1 MSRHLQRDLDE
12 LKKELL
18 QLGGMVE
25 TAINNS
31 LIALNDRRPELAE
44 ALIKE
49 EKLVDEKE
57 VHIEEEC
64 LKILAL
70 HQPVAMDLRFIVVV
84 LKVNN
89 DLERMGD
96 MASKIAKRSLL
107 LSSEDP
113 IPTLPEFREVMPDYI
128 RTMVKNSLEA
138 MIKLDLEM
146 AREVIEMDNTVDEIN
161 KQMYQAFHQQVIAD
175 PNTTQRALATLSV
188 SRYLE
193 RIADLAT
200 NVAEDVIFMI
210 DGEVIRHQ
218 KPV

>member
-12 LKKELL
+12 LKEELL
-18 QLGGMVE
+18 QLGDMVE

-161 KQMYQAFHQQVIAD
+161 RQMYEAFHQQVIAD

>member
-12 LKKELL
+12 LKEELL
-18 QLGGMVE
+18 QLGDMVE

-146 AREVIEMDNTVDEIN
+146 ARKVIEMDNTVDEIN

>member
-18 QLGGMVE
+18 QLGDMVE

-161 KQMYQAFHQQVIAD
+161 RQMYEAFHQQVIAD

-218 KPV
+218 KLV

>member
-44 ALIKE
+44 ALIEE

-161 KQMYQAFHQQVIAD
+161 RQMYEAFHQQVIAD

-218 KPV
+218 KLV

>member
-1 MSRHLQRDLDE
+1 MSLHLQRDLNN

-18 QLGGMVE
+18 QLGDLVE
-25 TAINNS
+25 NAINNS
-31 LIALNDRRPELAE
+31 LIALNDRRPSLAE
-44 ALIKE
+44 AVIKE

-96 MASKIAKRSLL
+96 MAANIAERSLFV
-107 LSSEDP
+107 SSEDP
-113 IPTLPEFREVMPDYI
+113 IPCLREFTEVMPSCI
-128 RTMVKNSLEA
+128 RTMVKNSLDA
-138 MIKLDLEM
+138 MVKLDLEM

-161 KQMYQAFHQQVIAD
+161 RQMYGSFQQQVVAD
-175 PNTTQRALATLSV
+175 PNTTKRALALLSV

-200 NVAEDVIFMI
+200 NIAEDVIFMVE
-210 DGEVIRHQ
+210 GEVIRHQ
-218 KPV
+218 N

>member
-44 ALIKE
+44 ALIEE

-161 KQMYQAFHQQVIAD
+161 RQMYEAFHQQVIAD

>member
-12 LKKELL
+12 LKEELL
-18 QLGGMVE
+18 QLGDMVE

-146 AREVIEMDNTVDEIN
+146 ARKVIEMDNTVDEIN
-161 KQMYQAFHQQVIAD
+161 RQMYEAFHQQVIAD

>member
-31 LIALNDRRPELAE
+31 LIAINDRRPELAE

-113 IPTLPEFREVMPDYI
+113 IPTLREFREVMPDYI

-146 AREVIEMDNTVDEIN
+146 ARKVIEMDNTVDEIN

>member
-1 MSRHLQRDLDE
+1 MSLHLQRDLND

-18 QLGGMVE
+18 QLGNLVE
-25 TAINNS
+25 NAINNS
-31 LIALNDRRPELAE
+31 LIALNDRRPSLAE
-44 ALIKE
+44 AVIKG

-96 MASKIAKRSLL
+96 MAANIAERSLFV
-107 LSSEDP
+107 SSEDP
-113 IPTLPEFREVMPDYI
+113 IPCLREFTEVMPGCI
-128 RTMVKNSLEA
+128 QTMVKNSLDA
-138 MIKLDLEM
+138 MVKLDLEM

-161 KQMYQAFHQQVIAD
+161 RQMYGNFQQQVEVD
-175 PNTTQRALATLSV
+175 PNTTKRALALLSV

-200 NVAEDVIFMI
+200 NIAEDVIFMVE
-210 DGEVIRHQ
+210 GEVIRHQ
-218 KPV
+218 N

>member
-18 QLGGMVE
+18 QLGDMVE

-146 AREVIEMDNTVDEIN
+146 ARKVIEMDNTVDEIN

>member
-12 LKKELL
+12 LKEELL
-18 QLGGMVE
+18 QLGDMVE

-161 KQMYQAFHQQVIAD
+161 RQMYEAFHQQVIAD

-218 KPV
+218 KLV

>member
-1 MSRHLQRDLDE
+1 MSRHLQRDLDA

-70 HQPVAMDLRFIVVV
+70 PQPVAMDLRFIVVV

-107 LSSEDP
+107 LASEDP
-113 IPTLPEFREVMPDYI
+113 NPTLREFREVLPDYI

-146 AREVIEMDNTVDEIN
+146 ARKVIEMDNTVDEIN

>member
-1 MSRHLQRDLDE
+1 MSKHFSKDVEVIHNRLMSLFGVVEQMVDKAVRALCEQKVDLAIEVIETDHE
-12 LKKELL
+12 VNQTE
-18 QLGGMVE
+18 VE
-25 TAINNS
+25 
-31 LIALNDRRPELAE
+31 
-44 ALIKE
+44 
-49 EKLVDEKE
+49 
-57 VHIEEEC
+57 IEEEC

-113 IPTLPEFREVMPDYI
+113 IPTLREFREVMPDYI

-146 AREVIEMDNTVDEIN
+146 ARKVIEMDNTVDEIN